1 MGRPQISFAKRQ
13 REQAKR
19 ERKRLKAEK
28 RAQKKTE
35 KEPGQTA
42 ISASGPM
49 IEYEDLADDPMIEYP
64 EEVEP
69 VDPPDSEKTLE
80 ES

>member
-19 ERKRLKAEK
+19 ERKKLKAEK

-35 KEPGQTA
+35 KEPGLTT
-42 ISASGPM
+42 SSSPM
-49 IEYEDLADDPMIEYP
+49 IEYEDLANDPMIEYP
-64 EEVEP
+64 EPVEP
-69 VDPPDSEKTLE
+69 E
-80 ES
+80 ESEESEGPSKES

>member
-35 KEPGQTA
+35 KEPGQMTA
-42 ISASGPM
+42 SSSSPM
-49 IEYEDLADDPMIEYP
+49 IEYEDLANDPMIEYP
-64 EEVEP
+64 EEVE
-69 VDPPDSEKTLE
+69 TE
-80 ES
+80 ESPESEETTEES